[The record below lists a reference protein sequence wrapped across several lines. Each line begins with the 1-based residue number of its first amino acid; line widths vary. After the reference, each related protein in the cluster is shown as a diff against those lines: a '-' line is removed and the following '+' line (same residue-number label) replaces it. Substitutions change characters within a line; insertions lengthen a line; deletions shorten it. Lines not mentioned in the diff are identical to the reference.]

1 MSERNCEIKIDWK
14 RREWGSFFKPTARIR
29 INKWKHD
36 NHKVDFW
43 FSVLEHAS
51 MLGIDNLTIE
61 DLKDLQNKIKEIIPV
76 LEKEKI
82 NVS

>member
-1 MSERNCEIKIDWK
+1 MSERNCEIKIKTW
-14 RREWGSFFKPTARIR
+14 EWGENPKTKARLQ

-43 FSVLEHAS
+43 LSVLEDAS
-51 MLGIDNLTIE
+51 MLTIDNLTIE

-76 LEKEKI
+76 LEKEKL

>member
-1 MSERNCEIKIDWK
+1 MSERSCEIEIG
-14 RREWGSFFKPTARIR
+14 EWGESPKTKAKIQ
-29 INKWKHD
+29 INRWKHH
-36 NHKVDFW
+36 NHKVGFW
-43 FSVLEHAS
+43 VSVLESAS
-51 MLGIDNLTIE
+51 MLTIHNLTIE

>member
-1 MSERNCEIKIDWK
+1 MSERSCEIEIG
-14 RREWGSFFKPTARIR
+14 EWGESPKPTARIQ
-29 INKWKHD
+29 INRWKHD

-43 FSVLEHAS
+43 LSVIENAS
-51 MLGIDNLTIE
+51 MLTINNLTIE

-76 LEKEKI
+76 LEKEKL

>member
-1 MSERNCEIKIDWK
+1 MSERSCEIKIKTW
-14 RREWGSFFKPTARIR
+14 EWGENPKTKARLQ

-43 FSVLEHAS
+43 LSVLEDAS
-51 MLGIDNLTIE
+51 MLTIDNLTIE

>member
-1 MSERNCEIKIDWK
+1 MSERSCEIEIG
-14 RREWGSFFKPTARIR
+14 EWGESPKTKARIQ
-29 INKWKHD
+29 INRWKHD

-43 FSVLEHAS
+43 LSVLENAS
-51 MLGIDNLTIE
+51 MLKIDNLTIE

-76 LEKEKI
+76 LEKEKL

>member
-1 MSERNCEIKIDWK
+1 MSERNCEIKIKTW
-14 RREWGSFFKPTARIR
+14 EWGENPKTKASIQ
-29 INKWKHD
+29 INKWRYD

-43 FSVLEHAS
+43 LSVLEHAS

>member
-1 MSERNCEIKIDWK
+1 MSERNCEIKIK
-14 RREWGSFFKPTARIR
+14 IGGWGVAPKTRASIQ

-43 FSVLEHAS
+43 LSVIENAS
-51 MLGIDNLTIE
+51 MLTINNLTIE

-76 LEKEKI
+76 LEKEKL

>member
-1 MSERNCEIKIDWK
+1 MSERNCEIKIK
-14 RREWGSFFKPTARIR
+14 IEEWGENPKTKASIQ

-36 NHKVDFW
+36 GYNHKVDFW
-43 FSVLEHAS
+43 LSVLENAS
-51 MLGIDNLTIE
+51 MLKIDNLTIE

-76 LEKEKI
+76 LEKEKL